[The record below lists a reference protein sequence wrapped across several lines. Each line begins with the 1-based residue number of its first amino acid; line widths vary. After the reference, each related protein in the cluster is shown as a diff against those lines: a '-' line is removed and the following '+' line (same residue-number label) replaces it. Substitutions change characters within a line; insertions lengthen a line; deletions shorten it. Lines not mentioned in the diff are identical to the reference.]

1 LRDSL
6 KSMTSSGLEKQLS
19 VQEKVLKKLNEQNKN
34 EEELSEKENLKLK
47 RTKNLIE
54 TIKSYLSVLGDS
66 SAEYNTY
73 ITSEEL
79 LNKLFAKTNAGK
91 IKNIKSQ
98 IQSLDLLNKETKG
111 TDEYRLVMNKLQQ
124 DLDKLV
130 PNLGRMRIDIEA
142 IKDFNK
148 GLFSDDFLENV
159 RKTSKNIT
167 IIVET
172 LDPFAVTIQQTQQQM
187 VSLTSAVVNAA
198 LAGDHMGR
206 AFERALKGIIAQVLA
221 AKLAFKLLSP
231 FHRLTEGL
239 NLPKFFGGIFQFHQG
254 GQVQGYANGGMIPNY
269 HSGGTAD
276 NVPAMLQEGEF
287 VMRRSA
293 VESIGQENLNRMNQ
307 TGQSG
312 ININFSGNVL
322 SQDFIE
328 TEAIPAI
335 KKAVRRGADLGI
347 S

>member
-1 LRDSL
+1 
-6 KSMTSSGLEKQLS
+6 MTSSGLEKQLS

-142 IKDFNK
+142 IQNFRQKDFNK

-159 RKTSKNIT
+159 RETSKNIT

-293 VESIGQENLNRMNQ
+293 VESIGIENLNRMNR
-307 TGQSG
+307 TGQAG
-312 ININFSGNVL
+312 GVNINFSGNVL
-322 SQDFIE
+322 SDSFIE
-328 TEAIPAI
+328 EEAIPKI

-347 S
+347 A